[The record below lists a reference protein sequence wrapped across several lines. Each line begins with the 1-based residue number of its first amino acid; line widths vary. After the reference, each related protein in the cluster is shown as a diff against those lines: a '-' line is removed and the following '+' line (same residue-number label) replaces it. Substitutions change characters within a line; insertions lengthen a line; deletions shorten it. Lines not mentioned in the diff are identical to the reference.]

1 MIRFALVVT
10 LTSSVAFAQS
20 SPAPAAATKATAEDK
35 QRAVTF
41 NEIERGFFLGAN
53 AGFWATIVPPADA
66 SSSKPFL
73 GGQAVQLEIGYDI
86 GERVSAALFFLGAVT
101 NRAGSD
107 YKGLSNGS
115 LSGDFGM
122 IVPGATVKAR
132 LVGFADSQEVK
143 RSWLYARASV
153 GYVFYSPTALIPRS
167 DVLISVGP
175 GFEYFTRL
183 RHFSIGVEAN
193 FNFLA
198 LTSSVGFSILP
209 TVRYAF

>member
-1 MIRFALVVT
+1 MIRFALVAVFA
-10 LTSSVAFAQS
+10 SSVVFAQTQPS
-20 SPAPAAATKATAEDK
+20 KTAVEDR

-53 AGFWATIVPPADA
+53 AGFWGTIVPPADA
-66 SSSKPFL
+66 SSSRPFL

-86 GERVSAALFFLGAVT
+86 GERVSAALFFLGAAT

-107 YKGLSNGS
+107 YKGLSAGS

-122 IVPGATVKAR
+122 IVPGVTAKVR

-143 RSWLYARASV
+143 RSWLYARVSA
-153 GYVFYSPTALIPRS
+153 GYVLYSPTALIPQS